1 MMPGVRSTTE
11 LFHPAREDIALTEVL
26 HALSDPI
33 RLYLV
38 ASLDE
43 CGDGA
48 ERPCGSFALPVAK
61 STATHHWRVLREAG
75 VVAAREEGTKKYHR
89 LRRADLDAR
98 FPGLLDSVLANAGPV
113 LANAGPASRPAPP
126 VPGSGESRA

>member
-1 MMPGVRSTTE
+1 MANIMKTE
-11 LFHPAREDIALTEVL
+11 LHHPATEEIELTDVL

-33 RLYLV
+33 RLELV
-38 ASLDE
+38 RELDASPE
-43 CGDGA
+43 

-75 VVAAREEGTKKYHR
+75 VVAAREDGTRKYHR

-98 FPGLLDSVLANAGPV
+98 FPGLLDSILAN
-113 LANAGPASRPAPP
+113 S
-126 VPGSGESRA
+126 